1 MAKRKIA
8 VKKQARK
15 TKFLKKTKII
25 ARISTG
31 VENLDKLT
39 SGGFIEKSITLVA
52 GGAGSG
58 KTILA
63 MQFLWEGLKEGDACL
78 YLTFEEHR
86 EKSYEDFAE
95 FDWDFEGY
103 EKKKKFFYLEYS
115 PEQVKALIDEGGG
128 TVDQLILK
136 NKIKR
141 LVIDSITSYYL
152 LYQDEGSRKA
162 AGLALFELINKWGCT
177 AVLTSQ
183 AVTSR
188 DDLMTSSLE
197 FEADSIIL
205 LYHFRS
211 KGERKRALEIL
222 KMRGTRHSNKT
233 LMFDITKKGFI
244 IHPSQ
249 MKV

>member
-1 MAKRKIA
+1 MKKKRAKKSRKVTKKN
-8 VKKQARK
+8 VKTIVIKRM
-15 TKFLKKTKII
+15 T
-25 ARISTG
+25 TG
-31 VENLDKLT
+31 VENLDKL
-39 SGGFIEKSITLVA
+39 SGGGFIEKSITLVA
-52 GGAGSG
+52 GSAGSG

-78 YLTFEEHR
+78 YMTFEEHK

-95 FDWDFEGY
+95 FNWDFETY
-103 EKKKKFFYLEYS
+103 EKKKKFFYLEYN
-115 PEQVKALIDEGGG
+115 PEQVKSLIDEGGG

-136 NKIKR
+136 YNIKR

-183 AVTSR
+183 AAAHK
-188 DDLMTSSLE
+188 DDLLTSSLE

-211 KGERKRALEIL
+211 KGERRRALEIL

-233 LMFDITKKGFI
+233 LMFDITPNGI
-244 IHPSQ
+244 AIHPQ
-249 MKV
+249 QIKK

>member
-1 MAKRKIA
+1 MKKKRVKNTRKITKKK
-8 VKKQARK
+8 VKTVEIK
-15 TKFLKKTKII
+15 
-25 ARISTG
+25 RISTG
-31 VENLDKLT
+31 VENLDKL
-39 SGGFIEKSITLVA
+39 SGDGFIEKSITLVA

-78 YLTFEEHR
+78 YITFEEHK
-86 EKSYEDFAE
+86 EKSYKDFAE
-95 FDWDFEGY
+95 FNWNFEAY

-115 PEQVKALIDEGGG
+115 PEQVKSLIEEGGG

-136 NKIKR
+136 YNIKR

-162 AGLALFELINKWGCT
+162 AGLALFELINQWGCT

-183 AVTSR
+183 AVTSK

-205 LYHFRS
+205 LYHFRD
-211 KGERKRALEIL
+211 KCERKRAFEIL

-233 LMFDITKKGFI
+233 MMFDITSNGITIHTQKIKK
-244 IHPSQ
+244 
-249 MKV
+249 